1 MFFNNDDVDSLF
13 RDESEVMENLV
24 RGSSMYSES
33 QLPGAKVDIVK
44 AQSGYSFST
53 ISRNPNTPRG
63 WVFIVCLEQQQFTL
77 EVRVFPGVLKKSWLG
92 GSSWRV
98 KIDFLLPFTSYG
110 NVLRKMSALS
120 VSRQISF
127 PISIQRTILFCC
139 CCMYIYII

>member
-24 RGSSMYSES
+24 RGLSMYSES

-63 WVFIVCLEQQQFTL
+63 
-77 EVRVFPGVLKKSWLG
+77 
-92 GSSWRV
+92 
-98 KIDFLLPFTSYG
+98 
-110 NVLRKMSALS
+110 
-120 VSRQISF
+120 
-127 PISIQRTILFCC
+127 
-139 CCMYIYII
+139 